1 MKSNDA
7 AYLFWRGYYGEG
19 EASPASP
26 TRSAACPAAELMRRS
41 EWLAGRPLCV
51 REPFEEWLFRFALFE
66 SRVRSGRC
74 AGNGFALAF
83 IYLRGGP
90 VTVLRSA
97 PFFSL

>member
-1 MKSNDA
+1 MRFS
-7 AYLFWRGYYGEG
+7 RQRRRV
-19 EASPASP
+19 S
-26 TRSAACPAAELMRRS
+26 RAELMRRG
-41 EWLAGRPLCV
+41 EWLAGWLLHV
-51 REPFEEWLFRFALFE
+51 REPFEERLYRFALFE
-66 SRVRSGRC
+66 SRVRSRRC